1 MYSYAQLDENNI
13 CTAVSQVPKKWC
25 KDNII
30 ELESFDTSLLG
41 KKYNNRVWEDVE
53 IVNEPVEI
61 QDSEVVRAQILLNQ
75 QEIKITQQSQDAVL
89 AEILLAQQTV

>member
-1 MYSYAQLDENNI
+1 MFYAQLNDNNI
-13 CTAVSQVPKKWC
+13 CIAVSQLTNEVSAS
-25 KDNII
+25 NLIR
-30 ELESFDTSLLG
+30 LNGFDATLIG
-41 KKYNNRVWEDVE
+41 KKYNNGMWEDAE

-61 QDSEVVRAQILLNQ
+61 LDSEVVRAQILLNQ